1 MRFILPGDVKSPQTS
16 PAGATY
22 VIDLRLKIHLS
33 ARRARLPLILPQG
46 VPPCSWASTI
56 KLLFE
61 ERVALLFSTI
71 KRHEA
76 VSVPARKAD
85 AAVCLFQSTKPLSVC
100 AARAGGHCRLSQLRL
115 ALIFMPEVR
124 CVPESRA
131 RHASVGRRESA
142 RTSHWPEAV
151 QSAVQPGGSRRGG
164 TLLLEAACRERG
176 LHPATFQPRNVAK
189 RHAVKSTVPQ
199 PSFERAEPS
208 IRWRLLSQKAGL
220 LLNFRSR
227 ANFDP
232 CAQEW
237 RGRLAES

>member
-56 KLLFE
+56 K
-61 ERVALLFSTI
+61 
-71 KRHEA
+71 RHEA

-85 AAVCLFQSTKPLSVC
+85 AAVCPFQSTKPLSVC
-100 AARAGGHCRLSQLRL
+100 AARAGGHSRLSQLRL

-232 CAQEW
+232 RAQEW